1 MSMPVTSNPSF
12 HYIFCLST
20 LWPSHPLLR
29 QGATDILVLESDSEP
44 EVMSS
49 QKDSG
54 FGWGMMGSS
63 YIVNISLRACNA
75 HNKPYISWDRAFIIE
90 LSMSMMMQHCIYT
103 GRRKHPHGWY
113 VGLWR
118 DTRSSSWTWWD
129 VSAHHCLWESGY
141 PSLHRVPRHDP

>member
-1 MSMPVTSNPSF
+1 MPVTSNPSF

-54 FGWGMMGSS
+54 FGWGMMGFKLYSKYLTACMQRTQQAI
-63 YIVNISLRACNA
+63 YILR
-75 HNKPYISWDRAFIIE
+75 S
-90 LSMSMMMQHCIYT
+90 CIYN
-103 GRRKHPHGWY
+103 
-113 VGLWR
+113 
-118 DTRSSSWTWWD
+118 
-129 VSAHHCLWESGY
+129 
-141 PSLHRVPRHDP
+141 